1 MNMYLNL
8 KRQKKSLL
16 GGGDKKFTIKKLIK
30 SNRKKR
36 NKNII

>member
-8 KRQKKSLL
+8 KRQMKRLL
-16 GGGDKKFTIKKLIK
+16 GSGVKKFTIKKLIK
-30 SNRKKR
+30 SNRNKR